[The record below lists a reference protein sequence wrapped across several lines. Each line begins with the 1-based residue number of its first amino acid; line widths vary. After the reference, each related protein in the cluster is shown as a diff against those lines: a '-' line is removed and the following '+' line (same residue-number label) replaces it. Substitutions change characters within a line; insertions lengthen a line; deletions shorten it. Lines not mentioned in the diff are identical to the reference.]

1 MFEGTHTTQ
10 HLGPFSDEPAQFL
23 TLLFQVKKGSSD
35 VCSAVGAVTSV
46 SATLMGITLTAGD
59 LYVISVTV
67 SAPGRT
73 SGVASQEVNT
83 LYHLFHL
90 CFNRAGK
97 KGVVILSVPLN
108 SHEMSRLM
116 TKPTK

>member
-1 MFEGTHTTQ
+1 MFEGTHTAQ
-10 HLGPFSDEPAQFL
+10 PLGSFSDESAQFL
-23 TLLFQVKKGSSD
+23 TLLLQVKKGSSD
-35 VCSAVGAVTSV
+35 VCSPIGAVTSV
-46 SATLMGITLTAGD
+46 SATLTGITLTAGD
-59 LYVISVTV
+59 LYVITVTV

-73 SGVASQEVNT
+73 KGVASQEVNT
-83 LYHLFHL
+83 LYRLFRL

-97 KGVVILSVPLN
+97 RGVVVLSVPLN